1 MAERAETM
9 TERRRRLL
17 LLSLLLIRQRRN
29 KARQGHRGSQRGRLW
44 KKPSLHIG
52 SNLSMYFK
60 HDEDPEEDVSV
71 PSASR
76 FFKPDDEF
84 RREFRVSRQLFAHIL
99 QRIKPYLVSSAE
111 HKAPSCRAPVLPREA
126 LAMALTRLGTKGEGF
141 RVAKLFG
148 RGDSTLTKW
157 LDIVCRAILASFPEA
172 ISLPTADELKVLCKT
187 MQARRGF
194 PMAWGAEDGKYF

>member
-29 KARQGHRGSQRGRLW
+29 KAKQGHRGSQRGRLW
-44 KKPSLHIG
+44 KKPSLPIG
-52 SNLSMYFK
+52 SNLSMY
-60 HDEDPEEDVSV
+60 EDISV
-71 PSASR
+71 PRASR
-76 FFKPDDEF
+76 FFKPDAEF

-126 LAMALTRLGTKGEGF
+126 LAMALTRLCTKGEGF

-148 RGDSTLTKW
+148 RGDSTLT
-157 LDIVCRAILASFPEA
+157 
-172 ISLPTADELKVLCKT
+172 
-187 MQARRGF
+187 
-194 PMAWGAEDGKYF
+194 

>member
-1 MAERAETM
+1 MKIQKRTYIP
-9 TERRRRLL
+9 R
-17 LLSLLLIRQRRN
+17 
-29 KARQGHRGSQRGRLW
+29 
-44 KKPSLHIG
+44 
-52 SNLSMYFK
+52 
-60 HDEDPEEDVSV
+60 
-71 PSASR
+71 ASR
-76 FFKPDDEF
+76 FFKPDDVF

-126 LAMALTRLGTKGEGF
+126 LAMALTRLCTKGEGF

-194 PMAWGAEDGKYF
+194 PMAWGAEDGKYFEVR